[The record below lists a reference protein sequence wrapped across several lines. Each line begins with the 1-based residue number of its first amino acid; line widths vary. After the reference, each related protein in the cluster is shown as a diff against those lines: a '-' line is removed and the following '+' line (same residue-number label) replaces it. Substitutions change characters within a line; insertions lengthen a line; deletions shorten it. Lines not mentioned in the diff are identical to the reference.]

1 MKTYNIILKGID
13 AIDFSRKISKNAQNL
28 IKKLCRETPS
38 DRLGFGRGGIRE
50 IQKHK
55 WFEGFN
61 WDGLKKRTLKPP
73 ITPQVS
79 YTFKKKL
86 KMHVQFSRFHI
97 SSRLYS
103 NEFVLF
109 CRSSLQQIPLI
120 LMITQTKKMTLR
132 RMTSRDGIE
141 TSDDVMIKWVVL
153 KTVFREIPRLSW
165 SYNSEQATQ
174 VAFNM
179 QRSGLS

>member
-79 YTFKKKL
+79 YSFKKNL
-86 KMHVQFSRFHI
+86 RYTCSFQDITFQAVCIQTC
-97 SSRLYS
+97 LCC
-103 NEFVLF
+103 FV
-109 CRSSLQQIPLI
+109 
-120 LMITQTKKMTLR
+120 
-132 RMTSRDGIE
+132 G
-141 TSDDVMIKWVVL
+141 
-153 KTVFREIPRLSW
+153 
-165 SYNSEQATQ
+165 Q
-174 VAFNM
+174 VCN
-179 QRSGLS
+179 RYL

>member
-86 KMHVQFSRFHI
+86 NTRAVFKI
-97 SSRLYS
+97 SHFKP
-103 NEFVLF
+103 FVF
-109 CRSSLQQIPLI
+109 KRVCA
-120 LMITQTKKMTLR
+120 
-132 RMTSRDGIE
+132 
-141 TSDDVMIKWVVL
+141 VL
-153 KTVFREIPRLSW
+153 
-165 SYNSEQATQ
+165 
-174 VAFNM
+174 
-179 QRSGLS
+179 